1 MQPQEIDFKPWE
13 ATMDAAT
20 GMLVKA
26 KEAVVGAGDTVK
38 QAWGPGMPPPEVVRM
53 PPAKEPPA
61 QKEHKFE
68 TVFSNLIN
76 EESKGKHTDATG
88 ALTTSGVGAQGI
100 TQLMAKTAKKPG
112 YGVEPVKDTS
122 EKEYLRF
129 GRDYLKAM
137 LKEFGGDYRKAV
149 AAYNAGPGSIK
160 KAVARGGDKWEDHL
174 PKPSETKPY
183 MTKILGE

>member
-1 MQPQEIDFKPWE
+1 MPQEIDFKPWE
-13 ATMDAAT
+13 GQSDPET

-26 KEAVVGAGDTVK
+26 QNTISNIVEKVK
-38 QAWGPGMPPPEVVRM
+38 HFWEPDAPPPQIVKTPKVEK
-53 PPAKEPPA
+53 PSGES
-61 QKEHKFE
+61 QFE
-68 TVFSNLIN
+68 KVFSKLIHA
-76 EESKGKHTDATG
+76 ESKGAHTDATG
-88 ALTTSGVGAQGI
+88 ALTTSGAGAQGI
-100 TQLMAKTAKKPG
+100 TQLMAKTAQKPG
-112 YGVEPVKDTS
+112 YGVEPVKDKS

-160 KAVARGGDKWEDHL
+160 KAVEKGGERWEDHL

-183 MTKILGE
+183 MTKILGG